1 MATFAARRLHDMA
14 ENTAHIVAIEMLAA
28 AQGIDF
34 HAPFKTS
41 PALAGPLSAIRALVP
56 AYEEDRFFA
65 PDIAAI
71 KTLIAD
77 GAFRASA
84 AELLPSSHA

>member
-1 MATFAARRLHDMA
+1 
-14 ENTAHIVAIEMLAA
+14 MLAA

-41 PALAGPLSAIRALVP
+41 KALAGPLGLIRAKVP

-65 PDIAAI
+65 PDIAAVQA
-71 KTLIAD
+71 LIAG
-77 GAFRASA
+77 GAFRVSA
-84 AELLPSSHA
+84 AELLPSSN